1 MEFGKMIEPQIK
13 SWQEENKDKRSVIFI
28 TLEDAGDGKRDVG
41 VGIMGN
47 GFNLVY
53 SIAEALNYNDDVME
67 LFRKGVKLAFVMK
80 AKKIATETETE
91 TEKEP

>member
-1 MEFGKMIEPQIK
+1 MEFDKMIEPQIK

-28 TLEDAGDGKRDVG
+28 TLEDSGDGKRAVG

-53 SIAEALNYNDDVME
+53 SIAEALNCNDNFSE
-67 LFRKGVKLAFVMK
+67 LFCRSIKLSLIMKGEG
-80 AKKIATETETE
+80 IATE